1 MMNAEP
7 QREHHWLQKLVGD
20 WTYETEGVM
29 EPGKPAEQSRGT
41 ERVRSLGGL
50 WIVAE
55 GQGEMPGGA
64 PATMIM
70 TLGYDPRTKR
80 FTGTWVGSMM
90 THLWVYDGALDAE
103 QCVLT
108 LESDGP
114 SMAGDNTMA
123 RYRDAI
129 EIKSDDHRILTSSVL
144 ADNGGW
150 LQFMIASYRRR

>member
-29 EPGKPAEQSRGT
+29 EPGKPAEKCGGT
-41 ERVRSLGGL
+41 EHVRSLGGL

-55 GQGEMPGGA
+55 SQGEMPGGA

-90 THLWVYDGALDAE
+90 THLWVYDGVLDAD
-103 QCVLT
+103 QRVLT

-114 SMAGDNTMA
+114 SMAGDDAMA

-144 ADNGGW
+144 ADHGEW
-150 LQFMIASYRRR
+150 LQFMTASYRRR